1 MFLNNQFPTEE
12 HRRDNYLISTDAN
25 LLNIDVIHDYLANQ
39 SYWAQGVAIDIV
51 ARSLRFSLCFGV
63 YKVEKNHFHT
73 QVGLARVISDFATFA
88 YLSDVF
94 ILPAHQGQGLGK
106 WLVDSIL
113 VHPAFETLRKFT
125 LDTKDAH
132 ELYKKF
138 GFIIDPIPNTHM
150 VFRPK

>member
-1 MFLNNQFPTEE
+1 MFLNNQIPTEK
-12 HRRDNYLISTDAN
+12 HKRGSYLISTDAT

-51 ARSLRFSLCFGV
+51 ERSLQFSLCFGV
-63 YKVEKNHFHT
+63 YKIEENHSHT

-106 WLVDSIL
+106 WLVESIL
-113 VHPAFETLRKFT
+113 VHPAFKTLRKFT
-125 LDTKDAH
+125 LDTGDAH

-138 GFIIDPIPNTHM
+138 GFIVEPTPDNHM
-150 VFRPK
+150 VFRPQ